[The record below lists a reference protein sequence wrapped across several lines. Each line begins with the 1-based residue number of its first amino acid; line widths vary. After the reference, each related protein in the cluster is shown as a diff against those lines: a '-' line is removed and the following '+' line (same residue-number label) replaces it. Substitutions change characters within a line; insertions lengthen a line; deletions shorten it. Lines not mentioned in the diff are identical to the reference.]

1 MGSWLRARGRE
12 AGGGGGPAPPLDSR
26 GRLPLCG
33 AHSLMAPDP
42 SGRRGHCGLLL
53 LLACCLAPTRADL
66 MSWLWSADTAGST
79 VTLAS
84 KPPGS
89 SPVPPTEDTTTHVA
103 PQDDPTQ
110 QWKALASPEPPLERP
125 ELGQG
130 QAPTVP
136 SAASTASPDTK
147 EENIAGVGAKILNVA
162 LGIRSFVQLWDDTTP
177 TKSSARAG
185 TPGPEN
191 LTDPLTTPGPS
202 SGPQDD
208 RTTLW
213 LSTGAPSSPDTQRT
227 EAGTLPEPTR
237 PPPSPDRPRAL
248 LGEPVVPPP
257 SPGRASPSS
266 ARAGAPPQGSQPPP
280 GWPQELDS
288 KGLLPAAARPGQQ
301 HRRPADCTHT
311 PPPLALVTGSPGVH
325 AGPWAL
331 SSDPSAKLSHA
342 ALLALSGD
350 RGAWV
355 PHVANPAGPG
365 LAASS
370 ALLGAAG
377 RCLPLLPSLALCG
390 HLGIGRFWLPNHLHH
405 TSGEE
410 VQAAVRAWG
419 ALLQTHC
426 HRFLAWFFCLLLA
439 PPCGPGALP
448 GPPPCRQFCEA
459 LEDACWSR
467 LDGRGLP
474 FPCASLPAREDGR
487 CVFIGPPAG
496 NGRPATRLPVGPA
509 G

>member
-1 MGSWLRARGRE
+1 
-12 AGGGGGPAPPLDSR
+12 
-26 GRLPLCG
+26 
-33 AHSLMAPDP
+33 
-42 SGRRGHCGLLL
+42 
-53 LLACCLAPTRADL
+53 
-66 MSWLWSADTAGST
+66 MSWLWSANTAGST

-89 SPVPPTEDTTTHVA
+89 SPVQPTEDTSPVRPTEDTTTHVA

-125 ELGQG
+125 EVGQG

-177 TKSSARAG
+177 TTSSARAG

-191 LTDPLTTPGPS
+191 PTDPLTTPGPS
-202 SGPQDD
+202 RGPQDD
-208 RTTLW
+208 WTTPW

-227 EAGTLPEPTR
+227 EAGTLPPPTQPPPSQ

-248 LGEPVVPPP
+248 LGEPAVPPP
-257 SPGRASPSS
+257 SPGRASLSS
-266 ARAGAPPQGSQPPP
+266 AWAGAPPQGSQPPP

-301 HRRPADCTHT
+301 HRRPDDRTRT

-325 AGPWAL
+325 AAPWAL
-331 SSDPSAKLSHA
+331 SSEPSAKLSHA

-365 LAASS
+365 LADSS

-405 TSGEE
+405 ASGEE
-410 VQAAVRAWG
+410 VQAAARAWG
-419 ALLQTHC
+419 ALLQTRC
-426 HRFLAWFFCLLLA
+426 HRFLARFFCLLLA

-496 NGRPATRLPVGPA
+496 NGRPATRLPSVRLGERPREA
-509 G
+509 GRRALLPLGGRLRGVLKTRGSVRDGRSPTL